1 MKKKFI
7 AIAAGVAVSAAM
19 AVPAMA
25 LENEFHGM
33 YKFVGYES
41 NFFNG
46 ITYSPAQAAARLNND
61 SHTGF
66 FAEQRARIQYIAK
79 ANDNL
84 KLVTQFELDARFGGK
99 ADTYLGAGNDAGNRY
114 YGSLSWRC

>member
-7 AIAAGVAVSAAM
+7 AVAAGVAVSAAM
-19 AVPAMA
+19 AVPALA

-33 YKFVGYES
+33 YKAFGYSS

-46 ITYSPAQAAARLNND
+46 QTLSKAQAQGSLTSTPAIPVGRLNSD
-61 SHTGF
+61 AHSGF
-66 FAEQRARIQYIAK
+66 FAEQRARLQYIAK

-84 KLVTQFELDARFGGK
+84 KLVTQDRK
-99 ADTYLGAGNDAGNRY
+99 
-114 YGSLSWRC
+114 SVV